1 MVMEHRPILALER
14 KVKGIAENNTAI
26 GQEAEAI
33 RLKRQYNLGPQI
45 ASKAD

>member
-1 MVMEHRPILALER
+1 MVMEHRPIPALER
-14 KVKGIAENNTAI
+14 KVKGVAENDIAI
-26 GQEAEAI
+26 GQETEAI